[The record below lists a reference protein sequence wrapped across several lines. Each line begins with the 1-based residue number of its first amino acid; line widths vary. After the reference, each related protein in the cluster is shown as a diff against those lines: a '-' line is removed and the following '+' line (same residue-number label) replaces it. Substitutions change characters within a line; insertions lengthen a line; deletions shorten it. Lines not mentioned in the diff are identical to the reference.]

1 MITKHR
7 KLHRSKIKHM
17 HCKTSKLDNAN
28 STSNHIRYIAIHSTG
43 TKPDM
48 LLSELDKLPY
58 HYLITKAGKLL
69 TLKQV
74 MPNEGTVE
82 IAMVGGL
89 DKDGNRVDCRTH
101 RQNETLF
108 NTLVRLSERYHQS
121 KIIAADKLYVYG
133 FANPGFD
140 VQSWITTY
148 VPDFLQ
154 AA

>member
-7 KLHRSKIKHM
+7 KLHRSKNKHLK
-17 HCKTSKLDNAN
+17 HNNFRQTNVGAASGQ
-28 STSNHIRYIAIHSTG
+28 IRYIVIHSTV

-48 LLSELDKLPY
+48 LLSELDHLPY

-69 TLKQV
+69 NLKPV
-74 MPNEGTVE
+74 KVSDGTIEVAL
-82 IAMVGGL
+82 IGGL

-101 RQNETLF
+101 RQNEVLF
-108 NTLVRLSERYHQS
+108 NTLVQLSERYPQS
-121 KIIAADKLYVYG
+121 KIVGADKLYVYS

-140 VQSWITTY
+140 VQSWIAGYT
-148 VPDFLQ
+148 PDFLQ